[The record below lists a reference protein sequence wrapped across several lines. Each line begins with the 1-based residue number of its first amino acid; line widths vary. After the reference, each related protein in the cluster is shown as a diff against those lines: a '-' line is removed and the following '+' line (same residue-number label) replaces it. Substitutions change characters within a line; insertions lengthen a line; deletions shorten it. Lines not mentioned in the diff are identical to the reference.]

1 MAAEHP
7 TDVELGALSQRKGM
21 TVESRQSSTETP
33 NGFNDDADMRR
44 LGKRQDF
51 KVRAEEL
58 AARTRRMLTTSQRNF
73 QFVSITAFA
82 VITISGWVFVP
93 RCGPPYKTRDS
104 MW

>member
-1 MAAEHP
+1 
-7 TDVELGALSQRKGM
+7 M
-21 TVESRQSSTETP
+21 TVESRHSDKEAS

-51 KVRAEEL
+51 RVRAEDTQP
-58 AARTRRMLTTSQRNF
+58 AQSHMLTTSQRNF

-93 RCGPPYKTRDS
+93 RCEPAYKIRDS
-104 MW
+104 IWRGDRI